1 MGLQG
6 GTAKK
11 YAISSKNVIN
21 NNRIIANRVVIS
33 GVDISQLSSNART

>member
-11 YAISSKNVIN
+11 HAISSRKAM
-21 NNRIIANRVVIS
+21 NNRIVANRVVIS
-33 GVDISQLSSNART
+33 GLDISQLSLNARV